1 MYSAYI
7 NRIGKFLPGEPINND
22 EMEEYL
28 GKIASRASRVSEFS
42 TATAFKKATTRSI
55 NSS

>member
-7 NRIGKFLPGEPINND
+7 NRMGKFLPGEPINND

-28 GKIASRASRVSEFS
+28 GKVASRPWRV
-42 TATAFKKATTRSI
+42 RQRI
-55 NSS
+55 LNSNGI